1 MGVTVGSTNVGLFS
15 NGSAVG
21 EATVVQETANISL
34 KGLSTGGEGMTF
46 ANDGGPGD
54 EFDKIGGTNSDFQST
69 QQNITPSQ
77 TAAIEAAPYKMSEL
91 IGGEHVAGGGP
102 GR

>member
-15 NGSAVG
+15 TGSAVG
-21 EATVVQETANISL
+21 EATVVQETSNISL

-46 ANDGGPGD
+46 AADGGPGD
-54 EFDKIGGTNSDFQST
+54 TFEKIGGTNSAFQST
-69 QQNITPSQ
+69 QQDITASQ
-77 TAAIEAAPYKMSEL
+77 VASIEQAPFKMSEL
-91 IGGEHVAGGGP
+91 IGGEHVAGGVP

>member
-1 MGVTVGSTNVGLFS
+1 MGVVVGSTDVGLFS

-21 EATVVQETANISL
+21 EATVVQETSNISL

-54 EFDKIGGTNSDFQST
+54 TFEKIGGTNSHFQSS
-69 QQNITPSQ
+69 QADITGSQ
-77 TAAIEAAPYKMSEL
+77 VADIEQAPFRMSEL
-91 IGGEHVAGGGP
+91 IGGEHVSGGGP

>member
-15 NGSAVG
+15 HGSAVG
-21 EATVVQETANISL
+21 EATVVQETADISL

-46 ANDGGPGD
+46 ATDGGPGD
-54 EFDKIGGTNSDFQST
+54 TFEKIGGTNSDFQST
-69 QQNITPSQ
+69 QADITASQ
-77 TAAIEAAPYKMSEL
+77 TAAIEAAPNKMSEL

>member
-1 MGVTVGSTNVGLFS
+1 MGVTVGSTDVGLFS

-69 QQNITPSQ
+69 QQNITASQ
-77 TAAIEAAPYKMSEL
+77 TAAIEQAPYKMSEL
-91 IGGEHVAGGGP
+91 IGGDHVAGGGP

>member
-15 NGSAVG
+15 TGSAVG
-21 EATVVQETANISL
+21 EATVVQETSNISL

-46 ANDGGPGD
+46 AADGGPGD
-54 EFDKIGGTNSDFQST
+54 TFEKIGGTNSAFQST
-69 QQNITPSQ
+69 QQDITASQ
-77 TAAIEAAPYKMSEL
+77 VASIEQAPFKMSEL

>member
-15 NGSAVG
+15 TGSAVG

-69 QQNITPSQ
+69 QQNITAAQ
-77 TAAIEAAPYKMSEL
+77 TLAIEQAPYKMSEL